1 LPLLFSCPSMKHGVD
16 DSLIYLTADI
26 LIQDYPNTVN
36 ARWHEVKSVDV
47 IEKNTERL
55 IRLRNLR
62 NLNTETSPNNS
73 HFVIR
78 CSPHLAIWHHKF
90 HKRCHLMRHVSVLF

>member
-1 LPLLFSCPSMKHGVD
+1 MKHVVD

-26 LIQDYPNTVN
+26 LIEKYPNTVN
-36 ARWHEVKSVDV
+36 ARWHEVRSNDV
-47 IEKNTERL
+47 IEKNTEPM

-62 NLNTETSPNNS
+62 NLNTETSSDYN

-78 CSPHLAIWHHKF
+78 SSPHLTI
-90 HKRCHLMRHVSVLF
+90 